1 MTIDE
6 RFEKMAERHE
16 ALAQTVEMLVM
27 ENRATGEKLAKTIEF
42 AGGLSKQ
49 IGELGKYTSEVA
61 NATARLLSIAEAHEN
76 RITRLEG
83 QL

>member
-6 RFEKMAERHE
+6 RLEKLAERHE
-16 ALAQTVEMLVM
+16 SLAQSVEMLVI
-27 ENRATGEKLAKTIEF
+27 ENRNLAKFVHEI
-42 AGGLSKQ
+42 
-49 IGELGKYTSEVA
+49 A
-61 NATARLLSIAEAHEN
+61 NGTARLLSVAEAHEN

>member
-6 RFEKMAERHE
+6 RLEKLAERHE
-16 ALAQTVEMLVM
+16 SLAQSVEMLVI
-27 ENRATGEKLAKTIEF
+27 ENRATGERIDKLGKF
-42 AGGLSKQ
+42 AGELTKSLNDLSKFSVK
-49 IGELGKYTSEVA
+49 IATG
-61 NATARLLSIAEAHEN
+61 TARLLSVAEAHEH

>member
-6 RFEKMAERHE
+6 WLKKLAERHE
-16 ALAQTVEMLVM
+16 PLAQSVEMLAI
-27 ENRATGEKLAKTIEF
+27 ENRN
-42 AGGLSKQ
+42 LSKAVR
-49 IGELGKYTSEVA
+49 ELSKFTNKIA
-61 NATARLLSIAEAHEN
+61 TATARLLSIAESHEH